1 MAQARGNGGASGL
14 SPREAGTNGGRI
26 IPGWVMLLI
35 VLLVLAAGIMAG
47 SGLREHARQDQR
59 ALLLL
64 KEIEAR
70 SYLLRSLSWEDAA
83 QDGPSPGLTA
93 REREARAGAL
103 RAIGS
108 LRALDATRRSEQ
120 QTARRVEQAF
130 RRYASALER
139 GPGKAAEEAFG
150 RLLSA
155 LEEAEETYAADARR
169 AARLADAGSMLGLL
183 AAVGIA
189 ALLYLRYSR
198 VREAAAAA
206 EAERRTLRR
215 SEELFR
221 HRALHDP
228 LTGLPNRT
236 LFQER
241 LREALS
247 RPSGPGRVA
256 VLFIDLDNFKVVND
270 SLGHEVG
277 DRLLVAASRRL
288 KGCLRSED
296 VAARLGG
303 DEFTILLENVAGTRC
318 PEEVSR
324 RILREL
330 GAPFVV
336 EGHTLFV
343 EASVGIATDAGDG
356 ERPEDLLRA
365 ADVALYRAKAEG
377 KGRYHLFDREKDSP
391 ELERLRLENELRE
404 AVTGGQLELFYQP
417 VYSLE
422 LGRIAGMEA
431 LLRWNH
437 PRRGTMLPGE
447 FIPMAE
453 ETGLIVPVGR
463 WVLEEAVRQA
473 RHWEMTLPDGAPP
486 MVGVN
491 LSLRQF
497 QNPGLVE
504 HVANLL
510 RESGLDPSLLTLE
523 ITESVAMHDV
533 PSTVEILERL
543 NAMGVWLVI
552 DDFGTGNSS
561 IAYVGSRFRMNHLK
575 LDGAF
580 VREFLDDPENP
591 TILPGLIDFAH
602 TVGLRVIAEGVETRE
617 QLVRL
622 RELGCEFVQGYYVAP
637 PLPAG
642 EATELLTGKRPL
654 FGGDPPPEK
663 DTKGKQ
669 RKKDAQDRA
678 YR

>member
-1 MAQARGNGGASGL
+1 MTQAGGRGESPGPSEGGAGNGGTA
-14 SPREAGTNGGRI
+14 
-26 IPGWVMLLI
+26 PGWAVFAA
-35 VLLVLAAGIMAG
+35 VLLLLSAGILAG
-47 SGLREHARQDQR
+47 SGLREHASQDQR

-64 KEIEAR
+64 GEIEAR
-70 SYLLRSLSWEDAA
+70 AYLLRSLSWEAA
-83 QDGPSPGLTA
+83 ARDGASPALAA
-93 REREARAGAL
+93 REREVLSAAL
-103 RAIGS
+103 RDIGE
-108 LRALDATRRSEQ
+108 LRSLDATREREQ
-120 QTARRVEQAF
+120 WAARRVARAF
-130 RRYASALER
+130 REYAATLDE
-139 GPGKAAEEAFG
+139 GPGEETEAAAG
-150 RLLSA
+150 RLRDA
-155 LEEAEETYAADARR
+155 LEEAERIYAADARR
-169 AARLADAGSMLGLL
+169 TALLADAGGVLGLL
-183 AAVGIA
+183 AAAIA
-189 ALLYLRYSR
+189 AGLLYVRYSR
-198 VREAAAAA
+198 AREAAAAA
-206 EAERRTLRR
+206 EAEHRALRR

-221 HRALHDP
+221 HQALHDP

-247 RPSGPGRVA
+247 RAGAPGRVA
-256 VLFIDLDNFKVVND
+256 VLFMDLDNFKVVND

-277 DRLLVAASRRL
+277 DRLLVAVSRRL
-288 KGCLRSED
+288 RGCLRSTD

-303 DEFTILLENVAGTRC
+303 DEFTVLLEDFSGTRC

-330 GAPFVV
+330 GKPFVV

-343 EASVGIATDAGDG
+343 EASVGVATDADDG

-365 ADVALYRAKAEG
+365 ADVALYRAKAAG
-377 KGRYHLFDREKDSP
+377 KNRYHVFDREGDAP

-404 AVTGGQLELFYQP
+404 AAANGELELFYQP

-422 LGRIAGMEA
+422 LGRAVGMEA

-437 PRRGTMLPGE
+437 PRRGTMLPGQ

-473 RHWEMTLPDGAPP
+473 REWERSLPAGAAP

-504 HVANLL
+504 HVARLL

-533 PSTVEILERL
+533 PATVEILERL

-575 LDGAF
+575 LDGTF

-602 TVGLRVIAEGVETRE
+602 TVGLRVIAEGVETRGQFE
-617 QLVRL
+617 RL

-642 EATELLTGKRPL
+642 EATKLLAGRIPL
-654 FGGDPPPEK
+654 FGSEPPPKRSEHK
-663 DTKGKQ
+663 EP
-669 RKKDAQDRA
+669 RRNDAQDRA